1 MREGK
6 PFPWRALY
14 RALVRRI
21 AELDDQRP
29 HRHLAS
35 EIAVLA
41 EVHAE
46 VLERGQRHDDD

>member
-1 MREGK
+1 MDDK
-6 PFPWRALY
+6 QPFPWRALY

-21 AELDDQRP
+21 AELDYQRP

-41 EVHAE
+41 QAHTE
-46 VLERGQRHDDD
+46 VLDREDTDD